1 MKIRTSL
8 VHLTALCFLTYGGLA
23 QNEPPQAHIV
33 RLTPDPQ
40 NVTVLHLHP
49 GFVSSVRLPEEVS
62 SVVLGDPGAFK
73 GEHSEAEPRLV
84 FFKPATPKPGRSNAL
99 ITTRSGREVSL
110 TLVSDGAS
118 AHSEAVDY
126 VLEYQPQRSFLISAV
141 YPTVLIGDTKSLGSE
156 RPASPSG
163 SPKPDGDERRP
174 PSQQLTAPLDWHG
187 KDLRVAVARTEEK
200 GSDMTV
206 AFSIANNSS
215 RTVELLP
222 PQVQLSGATK
232 QKHHKTIKAEPVAVK
247 DYRLGARRL
256 PPGATTEGTVVF
268 ERPAFKE
275 SREQLLLR
283 IAQAEEVDRPVLAP
297 IAFVAQRKEQP
308 SDPSKRTRPL
318 DPDHSCTGS

>member
-1 MKIRTSL
+1 MSLSYVARIRATYVLQAGVARRFWKNHFEESYAMKIRTSL

-33 RLTPDPQ
+33 SLTLDPQ
-40 NVTVLHLHP
+40 SVTVLHLHP

-62 SVVLGDPGAFK
+62 SVVLGDPAAFK

-84 FFKPATPKPGRSNAL
+84 FFKPASPKPGKSNAL

-163 SPKPDGDERRP
+163 SPKPDGDEHRP
-174 PSQQLTAPLDWHG
+174 PSQQLASAPRL
-187 KDLRVAVARTEEK
+187 ARQRAA
-200 GSDMTV
+200 S
-206 AFSIANNSS
+206 SS
-215 RTVELLP
+215 RTD
-222 PQVQLSGATK
+222 GRK
-232 QKHHKTIKAEPVAVK
+232 
-247 DYRLGARRL
+247 RLGHDC
-256 PPGATTEGTVVF
+256 
-268 ERPAFKE
+268 
-275 SREQLLLR
+275 R
-283 IAQAEEVDRPVLAP
+283 I
-297 IAFVAQRKEQP
+297 
-308 SDPSKRTRPL
+308 
-318 DPDHSCTGS
+318 

>member
-33 RLTPDPQ
+33 SLTLDPQ
-40 NVTVLHLHP
+40 SVTVLHLHP

-62 SVVLGDPGAFK
+62 SVVLGDPAAFK
-73 GEHSEAEPRLV
+73 GEHSEVEPRMV
-84 FFKPATPKPGRSNAL
+84 FFKPASPKPGKSNAL

-110 TLVSDGAS
+110 TVVSEGAT

-126 VLEYQPQRSFLISAV
+126 ALEYQPQRSFLISAV
-141 YPTVLIGDTKSLGSE
+141 YPTVLSGDTKSLGTE
-156 RPASPSG
+156 RPGSLSG
-163 SPKPDGDERRP
+163 SPKPDGDERRS
-174 PSQQLTAPLDWHG
+174 PSQPLATRLVWHG
-187 KDLRVAVARTEEK
+187 KELRVAVGRTEEK

-206 AFSIANNSS
+206 TFSLINASS
-215 RTVELLP
+215 GTVEWLP
-222 PQVQLSGATK
+222 PQVQLSRTTK
-232 QKHHKTIKAEPVAVK
+232 QKHDRAIKAEPITVK
-247 DYRLGARRL
+247 DYRMTSRRL

-275 SREQLLLR
+275 SREQLLLQ

-297 IAFVAQRKEQP
+297 IAFVAPAKGAA
-308 SDPSKRTRPL
+308 K
-318 DPDHSCTGS
+318 